1 MKKMLTV
8 AAMSLAQAAMALDC
22 PEPPLQTRKDW
33 DVAVRAEVGR
43 IGVVRGAELDTK
55 VRSVTQD
62 LMGKLPNADKLY
74 LEQMM
79 FAAYCSG
86 LRDDMAMTGADKAR
100 QILEYRRSLNG
111 AIQSLPVK
119 DTRPDR

>member
-1 MKKMLTV
+1 MKQIWII
-8 AAMSLAQAAMALDC
+8 AAGASLAHAAMALDC
-22 PEPPLQTRKDW
+22 PAPPRQTNKDW

-55 VRSVTQD
+55 LRTTTLD

-86 LRDDMAMTGADKAR
+86 LRDDNAMTGADKSR
-100 QILEYRRSLNG
+100 QILEYRRALSATLN
-111 AIQSLPVK
+111 SVMVK
-119 DTRPDR
+119 DTRR